1 MRFVCSFAAVLAF
14 AAAPALAGEGQVPQ
28 SKLANLGLG
37 NAQVLS
43 DSDGM
48 QIRGMGRKDYGHQNY
63 GKQQIVGSSSS
74 NALASG
80 RSLVVGLLIDPAT
93 NSFVFGSD
101 TNSAASS
108 SENGGLNAPSSAF
121 EKQSSGLGL
130 DLNVVT
136 STSKFNGVLNGGAG
150 GFGFAI
156 AH

>member
-1 MRFVCSFAAVLAF
+1 MRFVCSIAAVLAF
-14 AAAPALAGEGQVPQ
+14 AAAPALAGEGHVPQ
-28 SKLANLGLG
+28 SKLASVGLA

-43 DSDGM
+43 DSQGM
-48 QIRGMGRKDYGHQNY
+48 QIRGMGRKDHGHPFH
-63 GKQQIVGSSSS
+63 GKQIVGSSSS

-108 SENGGLNAPSSAF
+108 AENGGLNAPSQAF
-121 EKQSSGLGL
+121 EKQESGLHL

-136 STSKFNGVLNGGAG
+136 ATSNFNGVINGGAG
-150 GFGFAI
+150 GFGFAR
-156 AH
+156 AR

>member
-1 MRFVCSFAAVLAF
+1 MRFVCSVAALLAF
-14 AAAPALAGEGQVPQ
+14 AAAPALAGDGRVPQ

-37 NAQVLS
+37 NAQVLT
-43 DSDGM
+43 DSEGM
-48 QIRGMGRKDYGHQNY
+48 QIRGMGRRDYGHKSY
-63 GKQQIVGSSSS
+63 GKQIVGSSSS

-136 STSKFNGVLNGGAG
+136 ATSKFDGVLNGGAG

-156 AH
+156 AR